1 MAAVNI
7 SYKYNIE
14 LKFVLDGTVHEIDQF
29 NIKTV
34 VVIRNYDTSNM
45 PVIYVTM
52 KLDRSLY
59 AKMLDCQTTSYAIL
73 SMYKYDFSLNKS
85 YRSEY
90 IKDKFIYLLPKDINY
105 KKLAMNDQTQVNDDS
120 IGKNAHINAS
130 FALLKMDIMNDNKT
144 MMNDIIKNSNN
155 ISIINHYFNNHDI
168 VIEPFDNNEIKNTI
182 IIPPIK
188 SKTLLLEYLNK
199 NSSFYND
206 GNYRFFMDFNRFYL
220 LSNKGVYVDTEDNQ
234 FNTIMI
240 NVFYDL
246 DNPNVKQGVAVDDTS
261 KSYTFNVSSSNAKMS
276 IDKYKSKSFNSILG
290 VDTSGNVR
298 KVKMDLPLNIDDDEK
313 IDVRRVPNG
322 NLNYVNYIKDVS
334 EMSTVILTVTK
345 SDMDNEIITPNKE
358 YLVNNYSSYS
368 EYNGNYILSFKKET
382 FVQQSNDFVCA
393 TVFGLR
399 KVNG

>member
-120 IGKNAHINAS
+120 VGKNAHINAS

-206 GNYRFFMDFNRFYL
+206 GNYRFFMDFNRVYL

-246 DNPNVKQGVAVDDTS
+246 DNPNVKQGVAIDDTS
-261 KSYTFNVSSSNAKMS
+261 KSYTFNVSSSDAKMS

-399 KVNG
+399 KANG

>member
-1 MAAVNI
+1 MFEYCRYRKLRESGVNA
-7 SYKYNIE
+7 YLYYDKRRLKQHKNILLE
-14 LKFVLDGTVHEIDQF
+14 L
-29 NIKTV
+29 
-34 VVIRNYDTSNM
+34 R
-45 PVIYVTM
+45 
-52 KLDRSLY
+52 R
-59 AKMLDCQTTSYAIL
+59 
-73 SMYKYDFSLNKS
+73 
-85 YRSEY
+85 
-90 IKDKFIYLLPKDINY
+90 
-105 KKLAMNDQTQVNDDS
+105 
-120 IGKNAHINAS
+120 
-130 FALLKMDIMNDNKT
+130 NDNR
-144 MMNDIIKNSNN
+144 NAIKNSRV
-155 ISIINHYFNNHDI
+155 FP
-168 VIEPFDNNEIKNTI
+168 IENDEN
-182 IIPPIK
+182 
-188 SKTLLLEYLNK
+188 YLGQFQFSN
-199 NSSFYND
+199 
-206 GNYRFFMDFNRFYL
+206 YL
-220 LSNKGVYVDTEDNQ
+220 LASEKDYTSNLRGARIATIKIEDNLMMKIVDNQ

-246 DNPNVKQGVAVDDTS
+246 DNPNVKQGVAIDDTS
-261 KSYTFNVSSSNAKMS
+261 KSYTFNVSSSDAKMS

-399 KVNG
+399 KANG

>member
-1 MAAVNI
+1 
-7 SYKYNIE
+7 
-14 LKFVLDGTVHEIDQF
+14 
-29 NIKTV
+29 
-34 VVIRNYDTSNM
+34 
-45 PVIYVTM
+45 
-52 KLDRSLY
+52 
-59 AKMLDCQTTSYAIL
+59 
-73 SMYKYDFSLNKS
+73 
-85 YRSEY
+85 
-90 IKDKFIYLLPKDINY
+90 
-105 KKLAMNDQTQVNDDS
+105 
-120 IGKNAHINAS
+120 
-130 FALLKMDIMNDNKT
+130 MNDNKT

-246 DNPNVKQGVAVDDTS
+246 DNPNVKQGVAIDDTS
-261 KSYTFNVSSSNAKMS
+261 KSYTFNVSSSDAKMS

-322 NLNYVNYIKDVS
+322 NLNYVNYIKDIS

-399 KVNG
+399 KANG